1 MGALIAART
10 ANRHSIAQLHLAS
23 RAAPGDIPRVA
34 AGMIGIHAARLQ
46 SPIVSMATRI
56 DGVDADRLAQY
67 LHRSP
72 DLIKLRC
79 MRGTLH
85 IAPLELAPTLHAA
98 TRAARLAV
106 CGNLA
111 KPFAVEPKAG
121 QALIE
126 AILDSLAGRALT
138 SDQIVAE
145 TGMLASR
152 KTGLTNP
159 TPYLRTLIKTLWE
172 RGDLCIRNL
181 ASDWKQE
188 GRVYALLRDVY
199 PSLDLHGLDPAEATA
214 ALLATYFRRYGPAS
228 IADAAWW
235 SGIGEARV
243 RQFIAGNARD
253 LVEVAVEGVAA
264 ACYLF
269 TEDRDA
275 LVDRRPEPHVEF
287 LAYEDNLLKGY
298 KVSRARFVAA
308 ADYPQVFNLIG
319 EARATILA
327 DGRVAGIWQFNKRTG
342 RIGCVL
348 FRDLDK
354 GTSALIDSRRRLE
367 GLLTNH
373 ASLPMFEDRPD
384 IFSVGASAH
393 ANQGAVRRSR

>member
-10 ANRHSIAQLHLAS
+10 ANRHSIARLHLAS
-23 RAAPGDIPRVA
+23 RAAPSDIPQVA
-34 AGMIGIHAARLQ
+34 AGLIGIHAARLQ
-46 SPIVSMATRI
+46 SPIVSMATRV
-56 DGVDADRLAQY
+56 DGADANRLARHLYQ
-67 LHRSP
+67 SP

-106 CGNLA
+106 CGSLA
-111 KPFAVEPKAG
+111 KPFAVEPKAE

-126 AILDSLAGRALT
+126 AILDRLAGRALT
-138 SDQIVAE
+138 SDQIAAE

-181 ASDWKQE
+181 APDWKRE
-188 GRVYALLRDVY
+188 GRAYALLGDVY
-199 PSLDLHGLDPAEATA
+199 PSLDLHALDRAEATA
-214 ALLATYFRRYGPAS
+214 ALFAAYFRRYGPAS

-235 SGIGEARV
+235 SGAGEARV
-243 RQFIAGNARD
+243 RQFIADHARD
-253 LVEVAVEGVAA
+253 LVEVRIEGIPA

-269 TEDRDA
+269 VEDRDA
-275 LVDRRPEPHVEF
+275 LVDCRAEPHVEF

-298 KVSRARFVAA
+298 KESRARFVAA
-308 ADYPQVFNLIG
+308 VDYAKVFNLIG

-327 DGRVAGIWQFNKRTG
+327 DGRIAGVWQFNKRTG
-342 RIGCVL
+342 RIDCIL
-348 FRDLDK
+348 FGDLDK
-354 GTSALIDSRRRLE
+354 GTSALIDSRRRRLE
-367 GLLTNH
+367 ELLTNG
-373 ASLPMFEDRPD
+373 AFPPMF
-384 IFSVGASAH
+384 
-393 ANQGAVRRSR
+393 